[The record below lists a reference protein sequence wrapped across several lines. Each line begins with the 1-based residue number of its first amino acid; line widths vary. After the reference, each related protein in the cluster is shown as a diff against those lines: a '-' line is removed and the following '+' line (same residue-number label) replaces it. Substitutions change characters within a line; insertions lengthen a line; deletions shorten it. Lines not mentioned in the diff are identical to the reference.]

1 MNPYFDDQPTG
12 QTDAANDAPY
22 ANSPRQE
29 GQSPL
34 LLHDV
39 TTPEESFAMP
49 KASQRPRQ
57 AVVAVLLVA
66 GAVGA
71 IFAMRHFGMGPAV
84 SLAGVDLDYKPEG
97 SATGLSP
104 KQVLADLERSRRAV
118 QVPAD
123 QITQDPFELDNLRQ
137 PVDAPQV
144 DTNLSARAE
153 AERLRLAAEARQKL
167 IDTEF
172 AKLTLQS
179 VMGGTVPVA
188 RISGKLYKVGM
199 TVAEHFTITAIEGR
213 RVTLTADNQTFALT
227 MTDD

>member
-1 MNPYFDDQPTG
+1 MSSYFEDQPTD
-12 QTDAANDAPY
+12 QTDAATEAPHTHP
-22 ANSPRQE
+22 PRQE

-39 TTPEESFAMP
+39 SSPEELFAMP

-57 AVVAVLLVA
+57 AVVAVILVA

-97 SATGLSP
+97 PVTGLTP

-123 QITQDPFELDNLRQ
+123 QITQDPFELDNLS
-137 PVDAPQV
+137 PAADAPKI
-144 DTNLSARAE
+144 DTNLTARAE

-172 AKLTLQS
+172 GKLTLQS
-179 VMGGTVPVA
+179 VMGGSVPVA
-188 RISGKLYKVGM
+188 RIGGKLYKIGM
-199 TVAEHFTITAIEGR
+199 TVGENFTITAIEGR
-213 RVTLTADNQTFALT
+213 RVTLTADDQTFVLT